1 MGVYMGAIFGISD
14 NPVSTLHSTISVEG
28 PVQTPKYVLK
38 ELPNG
43 IYQDKFELSNVQKV
57 IKPKNTFKNFLST
70 LIKGAKR
77 V

>member
-1 MGVYMGAIFGISD
+1 MGVNMSGIFGISD
-14 NPVSTLHSTISVEG
+14 NPVSTIHSAISVEG
-28 PVQTPKYVLK
+28 PIQTPKYVLK

-43 IYQDKFELSNVQKV
+43 IYQDKFELSNVSKV
-57 IKPKNTFKNFLST
+57 SKHKNTFKNFIST